1 MKNTQKET
9 LGLLVIMKAKPGK
22 EEEVKD
28 FLLGGPALV
37 EQEPQTV
44 SWFAFQIDER
54 TFGIYD
60 TFEVEAGRQAHL
72 TGPVAKALLASAE
85 DLLESFDAKKD
96 IRPIRVVASNHKQG
110 IHNKGLLVIMKAKV
124 GKSKAVERFLDSGR
138 QLVADEPGTLSWY
151 ALKLDDTTYAIFDTF
166 AANPWRDAHLEGK
179 VAQALMEKA
188 PVNLENFKT
197 SDIQKIDILA
207 TKQP

>member
-9 LGLLVIMKAKPGK
+9 LGLLVTMKAKPGK
-22 EEEVKD
+22 EQEVKD
-28 FLLGGPALV
+28 FLLGGRTLV
-37 EQEPQTV
+37 DQEPQTV

-60 TFEVEAGRQAHL
+60 TFEVEEGRQAHL
-72 TGPVAKALLASAE
+72 TGPVAKALLANAD
-85 DLLESFDAKKD
+85 DLLERFDAKKD
-96 IRPIRVVASNHKQG
+96 IRPIHVVASNHKQG

-124 GKSKAVERFLDSGR
+124 GKSKAVETFLDSGR

-151 ALKLDDTTYAIFDTF
+151 ALKLDDSTYAIFDTF
-166 AANPWRDAHLEGK
+166 AANTGRDAHLKGK
-179 VAQALMEKA
+179 IAQSLMEKA
-188 PVNLENFKT
+188 SVNLENFKT

-207 TKQP
+207 VKQP

>member
-1 MKNTQKET
+1 MKDTQKEN
-9 LGLLVIMKAKPGK
+9 LGLLVTMKAKPGR
-22 EEEVKD
+22 EQEVKD
-28 FLLGGPALV
+28 FLLGGRALV
-37 EQEPQTV
+37 DLEPQTV

-60 TFEVEAGRQAHL
+60 TFEVEEGRQAHL
-72 TGPVAKALLASAE
+72 TGPVAKTLLANA
-85 DLLESFDAKKD
+85 DNLLESFDAKKD

-124 GKSKAVERFLDSGR
+124 GKSKAIEAFLDSGR

-166 AANPWRDAHLEGK
+166 AANMGRDAHLKGK
-179 VAQALMEKA
+179 VAEALMEKA
-188 PVNLENFKT
+188 TVNLENFKT

-207 TKQP
+207 VKQP